1 MKSVIIISDSY
12 FPEKTSCAKLLKD
25 LTDELLK
32 RKKLV
37 TILTT
42 GKKNQFINKKNLHI
56 IKSKIPFLQSQ
67 NFIIKFIGEIIMPY
81 IFIRIKYV

>member
-12 FPEKTSCAKLLKD
+12 YPDKTSSAKLLKD

-32 RKKLV
+32 NNIKV

-42 GKKNQFINKKNLHI
+42 GEKNILINKKNLKI
-56 IKSKIPFLQSQ
+56 LKNKIPFINSQ
-67 NFIIKFIGEIIMPY
+67 NFFIKFIGEIIMP
-81 IFIRIKYV
+81 